1 MRTATSLHGTVDLY
15 HRPQTTSST
24 TANDDHDDHDEDR
37 DCLPLGNLS
46 TKLHLCLADWLAPFL
61 RLSTIPQWF
70 REQWKFE
77 SGELV
82 KRYVDFYFHRFYCA
96 AAGRIRIPIS
106 AFTKSKWTTISS
118 NVSSTRETMPLAEK
132 NGARKRRK
140 LGGKSPI
147 RGKIDFVILR
157 RIRYRDEH
165 VTPISRRRV
174 LSTSSFSRWL
184 KFKNDE
190 SISYKR
196 KNGR

>member
-82 KRYVDFYFHRFYCA
+82 KRHVDFYFHRLCCA

-106 AFTKSKWTTISS
+106 AFTKSK
-118 NVSSTRETMPLAEK
+118 
-132 NGARKRRK
+132 
-140 LGGKSPI
+140 
-147 RGKIDFVILR
+147 
-157 RIRYRDEH
+157 
-165 VTPISRRRV
+165 
-174 LSTSSFSRWL
+174 
-184 KFKNDE
+184 
-190 SISYKR
+190 
-196 KNGR
+196 